1 MTRPTIRDL
10 AKAAG
15 VSVSTVNRVLGGA
28 SNVRQGTMQRIQDTA
43 ESIGFYG
50 LGSIRG
56 HIAAKRT
63 KHRFGF
69 LLHQP
74 TRAWYRN
81 LAEALKRGCRTRQGC
96 ASVQSCGSSSRRI
109 CRRRYIAAQLR
120 ELGGGVRCRRRRRGG
135 ASAGHRRRS
144 TICSSAACRFS
155 R

>member
-10 AKAAG
+10 AEAAG

-28 SNVRQGTMQRIQDTA
+28 KKVRQGTMQRIQDTA

-81 LAEALKRGCRTRQGC
+81 LAAALEGAAGRIRDREVHIRT
-96 ASVQSCGSSSRRI
+96 
-109 CRRRYIAAQLR
+109 
-120 ELGGGVRCRRRRRGG
+120 
-135 ASAGHRRRS
+135 ASAQERS
-144 TICSSAACRFS
+144 PAQM
-155 R
+155 